1 MTKEQKEK
9 LITAVVTF
17 ITTVL
22 GILFLNACTM
32 SMSIAKNNN
41 GTFEQNQEQSTSV
54 DSTKFYNNFYLL
66 KLWKETE

>member
-22 GILFLNACTM
+22 SILFLQACTM

-41 GTFEQNQEQSTSV
+41 GTFEQRQENSTSV
-54 DSTKFYNNFYLL
+54 DSAKFNNYFN
-66 KLWKETE
+66 K

>member
-17 ITTVL
+17 ITTIL
-22 GILFLNACTM
+22 SILFLQACTL

-41 GTFEQNQEQSTSV
+41 GTFEQKQENSTSV
-54 DSTKFYNNFYLL
+54 DSTKFNNYFN
-66 KLWKETE
+66 K

>member
-1 MTKEQKEK
+1 MDKGKKEK

-32 SMSIAKNNN
+32 SMSVAKNNQ
-41 GTFEQNQEQSTSV
+41 GEVHQDQKQSTSV
-54 DSTKFYNNFYLL
+54 DSTKIINNLN
-66 KLWKETE
+66 K

>member
-22 GILFLNACTM
+22 GILFLQACTM
-32 SMSIAKNNN
+32 SMSVAKNNN
-41 GTFEQNQEQSTSV
+41 GTVEQKQEQSTSV
-54 DSTKFYNNFYLL
+54 DSTKFYNNFN
-66 KLWKETE
+66 K

>member
-1 MTKEQKEK
+1 MDKEQKKK

-22 GILFLNACTM
+22 SILFLQACTM

-41 GTFEQNQEQSTSV
+41 GTFEQRQEQSTSV
-54 DSTKFYNNFYLL
+54 DSTKFYNNFN
-66 KLWKETE
+66 K

>member
-1 MTKEQKEK
+1 MTKEQKQK

-22 GILFLNACTM
+22 SILFLQACTM

-54 DSTKFYNNFYLL
+54 DSTKFYNNFN
-66 KLWKETE
+66 K

>member
-9 LITAVVTF
+9 LITAVITF

-22 GILFLNACTM
+22 SILFLQACTM

-41 GTFEQNQEQSTSV
+41 GTFEQKQENSTSV
-54 DSTKFYNNFYLL
+54 DSTKFYNNFN
-66 KLWKETE
+66 K

>member
-22 GILFLNACTM
+22 SILFLQACTM
-32 SMSIAKNNN
+32 SMSVAKNNN
-41 GTFEQNQEQSTSV
+41 GTVKQNQEQSTSV
-54 DSTKFYNNFYLL
+54 DSTKFNNYFN
-66 KLWKETE
+66 K

>member
-1 MTKEQKEK
+1 MTKGQKEK

-22 GILFLNACTM
+22 SILFLQACTM

-41 GTFEQNQEQSTSV
+41 GTVEQKQEQSTSV
-54 DSTKFYNNFYLL
+54 DSTKFYNDFN
-66 KLWKETE
+66 K

>member
-22 GILFLNACTM
+22 SILFLQACTM

-41 GTFEQNQEQSTSV
+41 GTFEQKQEQSTSV
-54 DSTKFYNNFYLL
+54 DSTRFYNTFN
-66 KLWKETE
+66 K

>member
-22 GILFLNACTM
+22 SILFLQACTM

-41 GTFEQNQEQSTSV
+41 GTFEQGQENSTSI
-54 DSTKFYNNFYLL
+54 DGTKFYNNFNR
-66 KLWKETE
+66 

>member
-1 MTKEQKEK
+1 MDKSKKEK

-32 SMSIAKNNN
+32 SMSVAKNNQ
-41 GTFEQNQEQSTSV
+41 GEIYQEQTQSTSA
-54 DSTKFYNNFYLL
+54 DSTKIATNLN
-66 KLWKETE
+66 K

>member
-17 ITTVL
+17 VTTVL
-22 GILFLNACTM
+22 SILFLQACTM

-41 GTFEQNQEQSTSV
+41 GTFEQKQENSTSV
-54 DSTKFYNNFYLL
+54 DSTRFNNYFN
-66 KLWKETE
+66 K

>member
-9 LITAVVTF
+9 LITAIVTF

-22 GILFLNACTM
+22 SILFLQACTM

-41 GTFEQNQEQSTSV
+41 GTFEQKQEQSTSV
-54 DSTKFYNNFYLL
+54 DSTKFYNNFN
-66 KLWKETE
+66 K

>member
-1 MTKEQKEK
+1 MTKEQKKK

-54 DSTKFYNNFYLL
+54 DSTKFYNNFN
-66 KLWKETE
+66 K

>member
-1 MTKEQKEK
+1 MDKEKKEK

-32 SMSIAKNNN
+32 SMSIAKNNQ
-41 GTFEQNQEQSTSV
+41 GEVYQDQKQSTSV
-54 DSTKFYNNFYLL
+54 DSTKVINNLN
-66 KLWKETE
+66 K

>member
-1 MTKEQKEK
+1 MTKEKKEK

-22 GILFLNACTM
+22 SILFLQACTM

-41 GTFEQNQEQSTSV
+41 GTFEQRNEQSTSV
-54 DSTKFYNNFYLL
+54 DSTKFYNNFN
-66 KLWKETE
+66 K

>member
-1 MTKEQKEK
+1 MDKEKKEK

-32 SMSIAKNNN
+32 SMSVAKNNQ
-41 GTFEQNQEQSTSV
+41 GEVYQDQKQSTSI
-54 DSTKFYNNFYLL
+54 DSTKVINNLN
-66 KLWKETE
+66 K

>member
-22 GILFLNACTM
+22 SILFLQACTM

-41 GTFEQNQEQSTSV
+41 GTFEQKQENNTSV
-54 DSTKFYNNFYLL
+54 DSTKINNNFN
-66 KLWKETE
+66 K

>member
-22 GILFLNACTM
+22 SILFLQACTM

-41 GTFEQNQEQSTSV
+41 GTFEQRQEQSTSV
-54 DSTKFYNNFYLL
+54 DSTKFYNNFN
-66 KLWKETE
+66 K

>member
-9 LITAVVTF
+9 LFTAVVTF

-22 GILFLNACTM
+22 SILFLQACTM

-41 GTFEQNQEQSTSV
+41 GNFEQRQENSTSV
-54 DSTKFYNNFYLL
+54 DSTRVNNNFN
-66 KLWKETE
+66 K

>member
-9 LITAVVTF
+9 LVTAVVTF

-22 GILFLNACTM
+22 SILLLQACTM

-41 GTFEQNQEQSTSV
+41 GTFEQSNENSTSV
-54 DSTKFYNNFYLL
+54 DSTKINNNFN
-66 KLWKETE
+66 K

>member
-9 LITAVVTF
+9 LITAVITF

-22 GILFLNACTM
+22 GILFLQACTM

-41 GTFEQNQEQSTSV
+41 GTFEQRHENSTSV
-54 DSTKFYNNFYLL
+54 DSTKFNNNFN
-66 KLWKETE
+66 K

>member
-1 MTKEQKEK
+1 MTKEQKQK

-22 GILFLNACTM
+22 SILFLQACTM

-41 GTFEQNQEQSTSV
+41 GTFEQKHENSTNV
-54 DSTKFYNNFYLL
+54 DSTKINNNFN
-66 KLWKETE
+66 K

>member
-1 MTKEQKEK
+1 MYIYMNKEKKEK

-22 GILFLNACTM
+22 SILFLQACTM

-41 GTFEQNQEQSTSV
+41 GTVEQKQENSTSV
-54 DSTKFYNNFYLL
+54 DSTKFYNNFN
-66 KLWKETE
+66 K

>member
-9 LITAVVTF
+9 LITAVITF

-22 GILFLNACTM
+22 SILYLQACTM

-41 GTFEQNQEQSTSV
+41 GTFEQKHENSTSV
-54 DSTKFYNNFYLL
+54 DSTKINNNFN
-66 KLWKETE
+66 K

>member
-22 GILFLNACTM
+22 SILFLQACTM

-41 GTFEQNQEQSTSV
+41 GTVEQNQEQSTSV
-54 DSTKFYNNFYLL
+54 DSTKFYNNFN
-66 KLWKETE
+66 K

>member
-1 MTKEQKEK
+1 MTKEQKQK

-22 GILFLNACTM
+22 SILFLQACTM

-41 GTFEQNQEQSTSV
+41 GNFEQRQENSTSV
-54 DSTKFYNNFYLL
+54 DSTKFNNNFN
-66 KLWKETE
+66 K

>member
-17 ITTVL
+17 VTTVL
-22 GILFLNACTM
+22 SILFLQACTM

-54 DSTKFYNNFYLL
+54 DSTKFYNNFN
-66 KLWKETE
+66 K

>member
-22 GILFLNACTM
+22 SILFLQSCTM
-32 SMSIAKNNN
+32 SMSVAKNNN
-41 GTFEQNQEQSTSV
+41 GTVEQNQEQSTSV
-54 DSTKFYNNFYLL
+54 DSTKINNNFN
-66 KLWKETE
+66 K

>member
-17 ITTVL
+17 IATVL
-22 GILFLNACTM
+22 SILYLQACTM

-41 GTFEQNQEQSTSV
+41 GTFEQKHENSTSV
-54 DSTKFYNNFYLL
+54 DSTKINNNFN
-66 KLWKETE
+66 K

>member
-22 GILFLNACTM
+22 SILFLQACTM

-41 GTFEQNQEQSTSV
+41 GTFEQRQENSTSV
-54 DSTKFYNNFYLL
+54 DSTKINNHFN
-66 KLWKETE
+66 K

>member
-1 MTKEQKEK
+1 MTKEQKQK

-22 GILFLNACTM
+22 SILFLQACTM

-41 GTFEQNQEQSTSV
+41 GTFEQRQEQSNSV
-54 DSTKFYNNFYLL
+54 DSTKFYNNLN
-66 KLWKETE
+66 K

>member
-9 LITAVVTF
+9 IITAIVTF

-22 GILFLNACTM
+22 SILFLQACTM

-41 GTFEQNQEQSTSV
+41 GTFEQKQENSTSV
-54 DSTKFYNNFYLL
+54 DSTKFYNNFN
-66 KLWKETE
+66 K

>member
-9 LITAVVTF
+9 LITAVITF

-22 GILFLNACTM
+22 RILFLQACTM

-41 GTFEQNQEQSTSV
+41 GTFEQKHENSTNV
-54 DSTKFYNNFYLL
+54 DSTKFNNNFN
-66 KLWKETE
+66 K